1 MPKRSSMQ
9 FKFSDC
15 QWIRM
20 IRMKVYFMKI
30 ASYKN
35 SNIIEVQNFLYCS
48 CHVGEEL
55 SLMR

>member
-9 FKFSDC
+9 FKFSAC

-55 SLMR
+55 